1 MEKKLQ
7 KSELIPSNT
16 EFAADR
22 QRKEQTMQVSDYQI
36 HNVLKDY
43 SRQLILRRISEQNG
57 SAVSRSGISD
67 AKRQAVIEK
76 ISESI
81 ILKLAR
87 IDSDGEHSSGSPEPQ
102 RKTAEDHK
110 ESLFF
115 YNVIDPDNQKKTC
128 SLSVED
134 PVFLMKKFDAL

>member
-1 MEKKLQ
+1 MQ
-7 KSELIPSNT
+7 KSGLIPSNT

-134 PVFLMKKFDAL
+134 PVFLMKKFDDL

>member
-7 KSELIPSNT
+7 KSGLIPSNT
-16 EFAADR
+16 ESAADW

-134 PVFLMKKFDAL
+134 PVFLMKKFD

>member
-1 MEKKLQ
+1 LQ

-134 PVFLMKKFDAL
+134 PVFLMKKFDDL

>member
-1 MEKKLQ
+1 LQ

-16 EFAADR
+16 ELVVDW

>member
-134 PVFLMKKFDAL
+134 PVFLMKKFDDL

>member
-1 MEKKLQ
+1 
-7 KSELIPSNT
+7 
-16 EFAADR
+16 
-22 QRKEQTMQVSDYQI
+22 MQVSAYQI

-57 SAVSRSGISD
+57 NAVSRSGISD

-87 IDSDGEHSSGSPEPQ
+87 IDSDEEHSSGSPEPQ

>member
-7 KSELIPSNT
+7 KSELIPNNT
-16 EFAADR
+16 ELVVDW
-22 QRKEQTMQVSDYQI
+22 QRKEQMMQVSAYQI

-43 SRQLILRRISEQNG
+43 SRQLILSRISERN
-57 SAVSRSGISD
+57 SSSSRSGISD
-67 AKRQAVIEK
+67 SKRQVVIEK
-76 ISESI
+76 ISKSI

-87 IDSDGEHSSGSPEPQ
+87 IDSDEDHGSGSPEPQ
-102 RKTAEDHK
+102 RKTTEDHK
-110 ESLFF
+110 EILFF

-128 SLSVED
+128 SLSVEH